1 MSWIQAQ
8 EERDYDTQTE
18 WLAVMRADHFDP
30 YEFFV
35 ECEIHENVSYDIRE
49 GCPEFHEPVE
59 PSPEA
64 SSFWMDPAD
73 EPPF

>member
-1 MSWIQAQ
+1 MSWIQEQ
-8 EERDYDTQTE
+8 EERDYDTKTE
-18 WLAVMRADHFDP
+18 YLAVLKADHHDP

-49 GCPEFHEPVE
+49 GCPEYHEPVVRTEE
-59 PSPEA
+59 PT
-64 SSFWMDPAD
+64 FWMDPAD